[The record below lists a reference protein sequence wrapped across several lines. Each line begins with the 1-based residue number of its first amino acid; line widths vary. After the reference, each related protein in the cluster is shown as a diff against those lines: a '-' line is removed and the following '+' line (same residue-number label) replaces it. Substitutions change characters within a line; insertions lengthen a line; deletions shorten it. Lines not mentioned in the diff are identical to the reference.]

1 MFYGVITVAKKQID
15 EDEFL
20 KLKEI
25 EDEIA
30 RECKQTVKAVAAW
43 RYLVLW
49 LSSFS
54 NGVLPGKGDAN
65 HYLSAQQSSEF
76 AFTYD
81 PEENPDVLVIL
92 AQNKIFECFCDI
104 GIKCAIIEPDGIVIV
119 IKDLDINGFFI
130 SGFSVKIQCSLA
142 LSDKLLRISKHAK
155 EFQIGKIEG
164 KYNSLLDKI
173 SWKVTDIFDVN
184 FPIAPDLKAAKFL

>member
-1 MFYGVITVAKKQID
+1 MAKKQVD
-15 EDEFL
+15 EEEFL

-49 LSSFS
+49 LSSFP

-76 AFTYD
+76 AFSFD
-81 PEENPDVLVIL
+81 ANENPDVIVLL
-92 AQNKIFECFCDI
+92 AQNKIYECLCDI
-104 GIKCAIIEPDGIVIV
+104 GIKCAIVESDGIVIV

-130 SGFSVKIQCSLA
+130 SGFSIKIQCSLA
-142 LSDKLLRISKHAK
+142 LSDRLSKIARHAR

-164 KYNSLLDKI
+164 KYNSILDKI
-173 SWKVTDIFDVN
+173 SWKVTEIYDVN
-184 FPIAPDLKAAKFL
+184 LPLAKDLKGAKYL